1 MKVNGYNIASYE
13 EWAAWQKAHNLSATR
28 KGYADMLKLVE
39 AYTR

>member
-1 MKVNGYNIASYE
+1 MNINGYKIASFE
-13 EWAAWQKAHNLSATR
+13 EWAAYQKAHGQSATR

>member
-1 MKVNGYNIASYE
+1 MSINGYKIASYE
-13 EWAAWQKAHNLSATR
+13 EWAAYQKTHNQSATS